1 MLKDKKILLG
11 ITGSISAYKSAEIL
25 SVLMKKGADV
35 TVVMTESATKF
46 IQPLT
51 FATLSGKPV
60 MREMFTLD
68 NISGVRHIFLAKWA
82 DLILIAP
89 ASANFIG
96 KIAHGIADDLLTA
109 TIMASKTKTM
119 IAPAMNRNM
128 ISNPIYLENCNKLKS
143 FGFEFIESEYGI
155 LACGDV
161 GMGRLANIDK
171 IISTIA
177 TSLNINN
184 DYKNKT
190 VLITAS
196 CTREPIDR
204 VRFISNYST
213 GKMGFALAKNAVER
227 GARVILISGPNQLPS
242 VDVEK
247 MILVETAEEMKEEV
261 YKHFPESDIV
271 ISAAAVADFRPKKRI
286 YGKMKK
292 NDDQIIKLELE
303 KTTDI
308 LAELGRKKDGK
319 ILVGFAAEAENLLE
333 NALKKLKNKKLDF
346 IVANNIM
353 NKKIGFASDKNSAK
367 MINKDGN
374 IREMPIMKKSE
385 MAKNIL
391 DEILKKQ

>member
-25 SVLMKKGADV
+25 SVLMKRGADV

-292 NDDQIIKLELE
+292 NDDQTIELELE

-319 ILVGFAAEAENLLE
+319 ILVGFAAESEKLLE

-353 NKKIGFASDKNSAK
+353 DKKIGFASDKNSAK

>member
-271 ISAAAVADFRPKKRI
+271 ISAAAVADYRPKKRI

-292 NDDQIIKLELE
+292 NDDQTIELELE

-319 ILVGFAAEAENLLE
+319 ILVGFAAETENLLE
-333 NALKKLKNKKLDF
+333 NALEKLKNKKLDF
-346 IVANNIM
+346 IVANNILD
-353 NKKIGFASDKNSAK
+353 KKIGFASDKNSAK

>member
-247 MILVETAEEMKEEV
+247 MIFVETAEEMKEEV

-292 NDDQIIKLELE
+292 NDDQMIKLELE

-353 NKKIGFASDKNSAK
+353 DKKIGFASDKNSAK

-374 IREMPIMKKSE
+374 IKEMPIMKKSE

>member
-271 ISAAAVADFRPKKRI
+271 ISAAAVADYRPKKRI

-292 NDDQIIKLELE
+292 NEDQTIELELE

-319 ILVGFAAEAENLLE
+319 ILVGFAAETENLLE
-333 NALKKLKNKKLDF
+333 NALEKLKNKKLDF
-346 IVANNIM
+346 IVANNILD
-353 NKKIGFASDKNSAK
+353 KKIGFASDKNSAK

-374 IREMPIMKKSE
+374 IKEMPIMKKSE

-391 DEILKKQ
+391 DEILK

>member
-35 TVVMTESATKF
+35 NVVMTESATKF

-247 MILVETAEEMKEEV
+247 MILVETAE
-261 YKHFPESDIV
+261 
-271 ISAAAVADFRPKKRI
+271 
-286 YGKMKK
+286 
-292 NDDQIIKLELE
+292 
-303 KTTDI
+303 
-308 LAELGRKKDGK
+308 
-319 ILVGFAAEAENLLE
+319 
-333 NALKKLKNKKLDF
+333 
-346 IVANNIM
+346 
-353 NKKIGFASDKNSAK
+353 
-367 MINKDGN
+367 
-374 IREMPIMKKSE
+374 
-385 MAKNIL
+385 
-391 DEILKKQ
+391 

>member
-292 NDDQIIKLELE
+292 NDDQTIELELE

>member
-35 TVVMTESATKF
+35 IVVMTESSTKF

-68 NISGVRHIFLAKWA
+68 NISVVRHIFLAKWA

-161 GMGRLANIDK
+161 GMGRLANTDK

-227 GARVILISGPNQLPS
+227 GARVILISGPNHLPS

-247 MILVETAEEMKEEV
+247 MIFVETAEEMKEEV

-292 NDDQIIKLELE
+292 NDDQIIELELE

-353 NKKIGFASDKNSAK
+353 DKKIGFASDKNSAK

>member
-35 TVVMTESATKF
+35 NVVMTESATKF

-292 NDDQIIKLELE
+292 NDDQTIELELE

-353 NKKIGFASDKNSAK
+353 DKKIGFASDKNSAK

>member
-292 NDDQIIKLELE
+292 NDDQTIELELE

-319 ILVGFAAEAENLLE
+319 ILVGFAAESEKLLE

-353 NKKIGFASDKNSAK
+353 DKKIGFASDKNSAK

>member
-35 TVVMTESATKF
+35 IVVMTESSTKF

-196 CTREPIDR
+196 CTREPIDK

-292 NDDQIIKLELE
+292 NDDQIIELELE

-353 NKKIGFASDKNSAK
+353 DKKIGFASDKNSAK

>member
-35 TVVMTESATKF
+35 IVVMTESATKF

-196 CTREPIDR
+196 CTREPIDK

-353 NKKIGFASDKNSAK
+353 DKKIGFASDKNSAK

>member
-353 NKKIGFASDKNSAK
+353 DKKIGFASDKNSAK